1 MFGKSKKFTLL
12 VFGFLVFSNTLAW
25 IAVFEF
31 SESQFLRVFFF
42 DVGQGDAIFIIT
54 PQGHQILI
62 DGGPDS
68 TVLEKLGQAMP
79 FWDRS
84 IDLIVLTHPEQD
96 HISGLIEVLKR
107 YKIDYVLWT
116 GVVRDTSEYKKW
128 VSLLE
133 NQDSEIVMAEVDR
146 RVKAGKVLLDV
157 LYPFE
162 NLEGQSINNTN
173 NTSIILRLVFGKTSF
188 LFTGDAYKSVERK
201 LVREALDNESFV
213 VTSDILKIG
222 HHGSKTSSVE
232 DFLVVV
238 EPEIAVISLGG
249 DPEAEGENCDNQKR
263 NRYKHPSC
271 EVLANLQKYG
281 IKVLRTDE
289 QGDIKISSDGRNFKF
304 KIQNESQILN

>member
-1 MFGKSKKFTLL
+1 MFGKPKKFALL
-12 VFGFLVFSNTLAW
+12 AFGFLVLSNILAW
-25 IAVFEF
+25 ITVFEF
-31 SESQFLRVFFF
+31 SESQFLRVIFF

-62 DGGPDS
+62 DGGPDL

-116 GVVRDTSEYKKW
+116 GIVRDTAEYKKW

-133 NQDSEIVMAEVDR
+133 NQDSEIVMAEADR

-201 LVREALDNESFV
+201 LVREALDNESFI

-222 HHGSKTSSVE
+222 HHGSKTSSAE
-232 DFLVVV
+232 DFLVIV

-249 DPEAEGENCDNQKR
+249 NPEAEGENCDNRER

-281 IKVLRTDE
+281 ITVLRTDE
-289 QGDIKISSDGRNFKF
+289 QGDIRISSDGRNLKF
-304 KIQNESQILN
+304 KVQNEN